1 MKNTA
6 QIDLNDRNI
15 TNARFIQVNQ
25 LPPIDSQLTAKL
37 YVDNAIGES
46 SLVRNIQD
54 NDFNNNNLTNIISIN
69 LNTQAVN
76 DNQSVTKAYVDRFHN
91 DNERTRRDLNIDFY
105 DESSDLVKNN
115 QDKDLND
122 NKVTNLDSI
131 KTNRDPASD
140 NELANKNYVD
150 NELDENTILR
160 FNKTLENY
168 LEVSVGNDRYNLTK
182 YDKIQITDN
191 TIIETGYSGS
201 GVLPNWNIIC
211 NDKNGNG
218 KLSKFI
224 KSRKTNSPTEDSG
237 AISLPPIGNSFMYI
251 ETSSNNHRAS
261 VFVSLEWTDIQI
273 TNTTFYYKRFSY
285 LTNDNLKSIN
295 G

>member
-25 LPPIDSQLTAKL
+25 LSPIDSQLTAKL

-54 NDFNNNNLTNIISIN
+54 NDFNNNNLTNMISIT

-76 DNQSVTKAYVDRFHN
+76 DNQSVTKAHVDRFHN
-91 DNERTRRDLNIDFY
+91 DNERTRRDLDIDFY

-131 KTNRDPASD
+131 KANRDPASD
-140 NELANKNYVD
+140 NELANKSYVD

-191 TIIETGYSGS
+191 TIFETGYSGS

-218 KLSKFI
+218 KLSNFI

-251 ETSSNNHRAS
+251 ETSSNNHRAN
-261 VFVSLEWTDIQI
+261 VFVFLE
-273 TNTTFYYKRFSY
+273 
-285 LTNDNLKSIN
+285 
-295 G
+295 